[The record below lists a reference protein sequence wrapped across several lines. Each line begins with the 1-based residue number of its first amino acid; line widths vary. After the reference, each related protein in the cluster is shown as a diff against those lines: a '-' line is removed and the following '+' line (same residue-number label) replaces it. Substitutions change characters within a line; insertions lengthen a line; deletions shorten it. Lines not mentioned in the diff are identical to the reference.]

1 MWTLP
6 LIDTKVDR
14 AKFEAENPS
23 ATQANNVS
31 LACRYLYNCEQQRID
46 MSSQEKRKTLQFL
59 TSICNLLKSQ
69 WNEEDDDN
77 EDSDESITFSTSS
90 SKNILGKRNLETNE
104 KSSLKN

>member
-31 LACRYLYNCEQQRID
+31 LACRYLYNSEKKRND

-59 TSICNLLKSQ
+59 TSICSLIKSQ
-69 WNEEDDDN
+69 LNEEDDDN
-77 EDSDESITFSTSS
+77 EDNNESITFSISS
-90 SKNILGKRNLETNE
+90 
-104 KSSLKN
+104 